1 MQDLLPASG
10 PVFSYH
16 RPAAVLSLYIA
27 YYSVQH
33 WFGTFAS
40 PRSLPDLGGSLII
53 SLGASGGQSVVW
65 GPFTLVTTTGPQ
77 VQGLCARCFVE
88 FRPGGLARLLYGDAS
103 ELRDTKTP
111 LEQINAGLAHALQ
124 EQLYRY
130 NSGSGGGLA
139 GLMQGLNDCMLQQLR
154 PQGGP
159 QVQAWQ
165 ILRSLQSCNTGQSAA
180 EFAGMVHYS
189 PRQVS
194 RQLNALCGV
203 APKEYLRIKRV
214 KQAAEQLRNTGAALE
229 PLAMQL
235 RYYDTAHFVRDFQ
248 RILGV
253 SPAQY
258 RQNMSAFYN
267 EKLDCL

>member
-1 MQDLLPASG
+1 MQNLLTASG

-16 RPAAVLSLYIA
+16 RPAAALSPYIA

-33 WFGTFAS
+33 RFGTFAS
-40 PRSLPDLGGSLII
+40 PQFLPDLGGSLII
-53 SLGASGGQSVVW
+53 SWGLNGGQSVVW
-65 GPFTLVTTTGPQ
+65 GPFTVVTTTGPQ
-77 VQGLCARCFVE
+77 VLGLCARCFVE

-103 ELRDTKTP
+103 ELCDTKLP

-124 EQLYRY
+124 EQLQRY
-130 NSGSGGGLA
+130 NSGNGG
-139 GLMQGLNDCMLQQLR
+139 
-154 PQGGP
+154 
-159 QVQAWQ
+159 
-165 ILRSLQSCNTGQSAA
+165 
-180 EFAGMVHYS
+180 
-189 PRQVS
+189 
-194 RQLNALCGV
+194 GV
-203 APKEYLRIKRV
+203 APKEYLRVKRV

-229 PLAMQL
+229 PLALQL

-267 EKLDCL
+267 EKLGCL

>member
-1 MQDLLPASG
+1 
-10 PVFSYH
+10 
-16 RPAAVLSLYIA
+16 
-27 YYSVQH
+27 
-33 WFGTFAS
+33 
-40 PRSLPDLGGSLII
+40 
-53 SLGASGGQSVVW
+53 
-65 GPFTLVTTTGPQ
+65 
-77 VQGLCARCFVE
+77 
-88 FRPGGLARLLYGDAS
+88 
-103 ELRDTKTP
+103 
-111 LEQINAGLAHALQ
+111 
-124 EQLYRY
+124 
-130 NSGSGGGLA
+130 
-139 GLMQGLNDCMLQQLR
+139 
-154 PQGGP
+154 
-159 QVQAWQ
+159 
-165 ILRSLQSCNTGQSAA
+165 
-180 EFAGMVHYS
+180 MVHYS